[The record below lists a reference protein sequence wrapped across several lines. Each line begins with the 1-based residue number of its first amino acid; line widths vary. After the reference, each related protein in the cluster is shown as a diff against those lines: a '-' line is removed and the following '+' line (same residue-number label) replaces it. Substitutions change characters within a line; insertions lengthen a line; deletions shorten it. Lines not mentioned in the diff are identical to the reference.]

1 MLSVIDS
8 VVALAG
14 SGVAAIASFLTP
26 LLGDGSTVAAI
37 IICTVA
43 VRLLLM
49 PLSRMAIRSAN
60 AQRALRPKELELRKQ
75 HASNPGRLLRELA
88 DLRRTHGVS
97 QFASIWPMLAQAPV
111 VAVLYRLFTAPM
123 IGGTT
128 NLLLTHT
135 LFGLPLGG
143 RFLAGLPGILVS
155 PDLLVYLAVF
165 VLIAVVAW
173 WSARL
178 TRQLMPP
185 PGPEL
190 ETVPGVA
197 AMTKVTPFLAYG
209 TLLAAA
215 FAPLAAALY
224 LLTSTAWSTV
234 ERWAWAGRSA

>member
-14 SGVAAIASFLTP
+14 SGVAVLASFLTP
-26 LLGDGSTVAAI
+26 LLGAGSTVAAI
-37 IICTVA
+37 VLCTVA

-60 AQRALRPKELELRKQ
+60 AQRALRPKELELRRQ
-75 HASNPGRLLRELA
+75 HASSPGRLLRELS
-88 DLRRTHGVS
+88 DLRSKHGVS

-135 LFGLPLGG
+135 LFGLPLSGS
-143 RFLAGLPGILVS
+143 FLAGLPGILVS
-155 PDLLVYLAVF
+155 PELLVYLAVF
-165 VLIAVVAW
+165 GLIGVVAW

-178 TRQLMPP
+178 TKQLMPP
-185 PGPEL
+185 PASEL
-190 ETVPGVA
+190 ESVPGMST
-197 AMTKVTPFLAYG
+197 MTKVTPFLAYG

>member
-14 SGVAAIASFLTP
+14 SGVAALASFLTP
-26 LLGDGSTVAAI
+26 LLGTGSTVAAI

-43 VRLLLM
+43 VRLALM
-49 PLSRMAIRSAN
+49 PLSRLAIRSAN
-60 AQRALRPKELELRKQ
+60 AQRALRPMELQLRRQ
-75 HASNPGRLLRELA
+75 HAGNPGRLVRELS
-88 DLRRTHGVS
+88 DLRREHGVNPL
-97 QFASIWPMLAQAPV
+97 AGVWPLLAQAPV
-111 VAVLYRLFTAPM
+111 FAVLYRLFTAPT
-123 IGGTT
+123 IGGSA

-135 LFGLPLGG
+135 LFGLPLGE
-143 RFLAGLPGILVS
+143 RFLTGLPGILVS

-165 VLIAVVAW
+165 VLIGVVAW

-185 PGPEL
+185 PAPEL
-190 ETVPGVA
+190 ETVPGA
-197 AMTKVTPFLAYG
+197 GAMTKVAPFLAYG

-215 FAPLAAALY
+215 FAPLAAALF

-234 ERWAWAGRSA
+234 ERWAWAGRSV